1 VSVRSD
7 KVTTVRWD
15 EFESA
20 CPGIASIARE
30 RFAKDELVL
39 LGTTRP
45 DGSPRISPCEV
56 DFAAGH
62 LFLGMM
68 WRSKKALDLLRDPR
82 IAVHS
87 VPSDR
92 FNPGGD
98 VKLYGRVVDIEDAE
112 LRTAF
117 REEIKRRIDWAP
129 DEPDY
134 HLFSLDVE
142 QAGYLSFGE
151 DNERAMAWDPKRGF
165 RQLSHPG

>member
-1 VSVRSD
+1 M
-7 KVTTVRWD
+7 KWD

-20 CPGIASIARE
+20 CPDIAGIARAR
-30 RFAKDELVL
+30 FTKDELVL
-39 LGTTRP
+39 LGTTRR
-45 DGSPRISPCEV
+45 DGSPRVSPCEV
-56 DFAAGH
+56 DFADGH

-68 WRSKKALDLLRDPR
+68 WRSQKALDLLRDPR

-98 VKLYGRVVDIEDAE
+98 VKVYGRVVDVPDPL
-112 LRTAF
+112 LRDAF

-142 QAGYLSFGE
+142 QASFISFGE
-151 DNERAMAWDPKRGF
+151 DNERAMTWDAVQGYREIP
-165 RQLSHPG
+165 HPG

>member
-1 VSVRSD
+1 M
-7 KVTTVRWD
+7 RWD
-15 EFESA
+15 EFEAA
-20 CPGIASIARE
+20 CPEIAGLAQE
-30 RFAKDELVL
+30 RFTKDELVM

-45 DGSPRISPCEV
+45 DGSPRVSPCEV

-68 WRSKKALDLLRDPR
+68 WQSKKAQDLLRDPR

-98 VKLYGRVVDIEDAE
+98 VKLYGRAVDVADPD
-112 LRTAF
+112 LRAAF

-134 HLFSLDVE
+134 HLFSLDVAR
-142 QAGYLSFGE
+142 AGFISFGE
-151 DNERAMAWDPKRGF
+151 QNERAMSWDPERGF
-165 RQLSHPG
+165 RQLPHPG